1 MVILQKEI
9 QRFKHILK
17 AWNKYVFGN
26 FIMIWLKKH
35 VLSSA
40 HQALEN
46 SVPFK
51 MDSLLYEEKQAMEDL
66 DYALGKKCGATYWEK
81 KFSNVLVL

>member
-1 MVILQKEI
+1 MWLFRPNSKDIIKQSWIEPILGCPMVILQKEI

-17 AWNKYVFGN
+17 AWKKYVFGN
-26 FIMIWLKKH
+26 FIMFWLKKH

-40 HQALEN
+40 QQALEN

-51 MDSLLYEEKQAMEDL
+51 MDPL
-66 DYALGKKCGATYWEK
+66 
-81 KFSNVLVL
+81 